1 MKNHFFFPY
10 SGNKRTEVE
19 NLYKQINLENKEII
33 VEPFCGSS
41 AFSFYVAQM
50 HPKKF
55 KYILNDKD
63 ADLIEIYK
71 IAKDD
76 EKIEVLEKKIN
87 EWVEI
92 INKTTTVESR
102 KEAYKE
108 IIGKRNTKDKGP
120 EVLFFGK
127 KYYNFTPF
135 LANLEKNKDGTM
147 KDYKKYNFADI
158 PIYHFLKNENIEIH
172 NVDGIEVFKEFENNE
187 KALIFLDPP
196 YLSTSNAEYG
206 YNRTDN
212 KIFNIYEYLHDN
224 DIYKLKAAI
233 FLIVEAC
240 WINRLLFKGKIIEE
254 NEKKYNRS
262 QIKKKHITI
271 TNQLQQAI

>member
-10 SGNKRTEVE
+10 AGNKRTEVE
-19 NLYKQINLENKEII
+19 NLYKQINFANVEII

-63 ADLIEIYK
+63 TDLIEIYK

-76 EKIEVLEKKIN
+76 EKREVLEKKIN

-102 KEAYKE
+102 KEAYSE
-108 IIGKRNTKDKGP
+108 IIGKRNTKDKGA

-127 KYYNFTPF
+127 KYYSFTPF
-135 LANLEKNKDGTM
+135 LANLELNKDGTM
-147 KDYKKYNFADI
+147 KDYKKYNLTDI
-158 PIYHFLKNENIEIH
+158 PIYHFLKNENIEIR
-172 NVDGIEVFKEFENNE
+172 NVDGIEVFKEYENNE

-212 KIFNIYEYLHDN
+212 KIFNIYEYLHEN
-224 DIYKLKAAI
+224 DIHKLKAAI
-233 FLIVEAC
+233 FLIVEGC
-240 WINRLLFKGKIIEE
+240 WINRLLFKNKIIEE
-254 NEKKYNRS
+254 NEKIYSRS
-262 QIKKKHITI
+262 QIKKRHITI
-271 TNQLQQAI
+271 SNQL